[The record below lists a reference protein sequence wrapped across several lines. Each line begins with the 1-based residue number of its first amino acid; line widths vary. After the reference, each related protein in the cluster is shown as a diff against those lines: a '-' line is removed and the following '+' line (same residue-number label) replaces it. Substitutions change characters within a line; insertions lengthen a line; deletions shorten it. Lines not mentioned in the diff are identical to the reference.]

1 MSYLSLCD
9 WSLSKL
15 GKFASFQTLQF
26 PSTLSREKKI
36 RFETGQTLGICQSI
50 SRIEGPNVF
59 RGSKISTDIEDSDI
73 LLEFW
78 GVKKQNEELNLGI
91 CLLGK
96 QVFSFFYLVGI
107 G

>member
-1 MSYLSLCD
+1 MTGPSANYVNLLPFRPYSFPLLYL
-9 WSLSKL
+9 
-15 GKFASFQTLQF
+15 G
-26 PSTLSREKKI
+26 EKKI

-50 SRIEGPNVF
+50 SRIEGPNVL

-78 GVKKQNEELNLGI
+78 GEKKQNEELNLGI
-91 CLLGK
+91 CLLVK
-96 QVFSFFYLVGI
+96 QVFSFFYWVGI